1 MYRNTLFIPGIPG
14 MRKGEAM
21 ALVYE
26 PVSVSMPA
34 VWLVLMIILLVVEG
48 VVPGLVSI
56 WFALGALAALLSAL
70 VGAPLWL
77 QVVWFLLISVASLIL
92 TRPLAKKYVN
102 SRTTP
107 TNADMLIGQECVV
120 TEAIDNVLGLGAVTV
135 GGKVWTARTLNP
147 DIKVDVGQ
155 TMTVVRIEGVKL
167 IVK

>member
-1 MYRNTLFIPGIPG
+1 
-14 MRKGEAM
+14 MRKGDAM

-26 PVSVSMPA
+26 PVSVNMPA
-34 VWLVLMIILLVVEG
+34 VWLVLMIILLVIEG

-56 WFALGALAALLSAL
+56 WFALGALAALLSSI
-70 VGAPLWL
+70 VGAPMWL
-77 QVVWFLLISVASLIL
+77 QIVWFLLISIVSLVL

-135 GGKVWTARTLNP
+135 GGKIWTARTENA
-147 DIKVDVGQ
+147 DTVAQVGQ

>member
-1 MYRNTLFIPGIPG
+1 MP
-14 MRKGEAM
+14 
-21 ALVYE
+21 LVYE

-56 WFALGALAALLSAL
+56 WFALGSLAALLSAI
-70 VGAPLWL
+70 VGAPVWL
-77 QVVWFLLISVASLIL
+77 QVLWFLLISIVSLIL

-102 SRTTP
+102 SRITP

-120 TEAIDNVLGLGAVTV
+120 TEAIDNVMGLGAVTV
-135 GGKVWTARTLNP
+135 GGKVWTARTENP

>member
-1 MYRNTLFIPGIPG
+1 MK
-14 MRKGEAM
+14 KGDAM
-21 ALVYE
+21 PLVYE
-26 PVSVSMPA
+26 PIQVNMPA
-34 VWLVLMIILLVVEG
+34 VWLVLMIILLVIEG

-56 WFALGALAALLSAL
+56 WFALGALAALLSAI
-70 VGAPLWL
+70 VGAPMWL
-77 QVVWFLLISVASLIL
+77 QVVWFLLISIVSLIL

-102 SRTTP
+102 TRTTP

-135 GGKVWTARTLNP
+135 GGKIWTARTEDP
-147 DIKVDVGQ
+147 DIKAAVGQ

>member
-1 MYRNTLFIPGIPG
+1 MTG
-14 MRKGEAM
+14 MGKGDAM
-21 ALVYE
+21 PLVYE

-56 WFALGALAALLSAL
+56 WFALGSLAALLSAI
-70 VGAPLWL
+70 VGAPVWL
-77 QVVWFLLISVASLIL
+77 QVLWFLLISIVSLIL

-102 SRTTP
+102 SRITP

-120 TEAIDNVLGLGAVTV
+120 TEAIDNVMGLGAVTV
-135 GGKVWTARTLNP
+135 GGKVWTARTENP
-147 DIKVDVGQ
+147 DIKAAIGQ

-167 IVK
+167 IVR